1 MYCLKCKE
9 YREGFYCPECGSRL
23 VENPIGTTGGLH
35 LGDANAISGGIHYSE
50 TNNVSNNITNNTT
63 NVYEAQKTE
72 LEIIQENETG
82 FFDAVLLAVSNGTFG
97 PKERAE
103 LERERIR
110 RHVSPQRAEE
120 IIASARKTSIIADKG
135 ADKGF
140 LENHV
145 IADVKEALELNDIDA
160 LRSKVPVLRGVA
172 SDSFDEDI
180 QFHYQMLQASFYPES
195 SVVDL
200 LGARL
205 DIYWQVFWG
214 YVAYL
219 KLGNDAGAASLLP
232 KIAKFGHLQGNISL
246 LMAIGCLFECR
257 QKSSPESK
265 DRVYRYLEQAVENGI
280 NEGLIPVWRTVK
292 GITDDEREF
301 DKSLGFY
308 RTVSFRELIPSEK
321 PTVNPVGVDPQKI
334 DLPQMRGFN
343 PLVAASQLGLGQI
356 VKDINKG

>member
-120 IIASARKTSIIADKG
+120 IIASAGSRDSISS
-135 ADKGF
+135 
-140 LENHV
+140 V
-145 IADVKEALELNDIDA
+145 M
-160 LRSKVPVLRGVA
+160 VA
-172 SDSFDEDI
+172 S
-180 QFHYQMLQASFYPES
+180 
-195 SVVDL
+195 
-200 LGARL
+200 
-205 DIYWQVFWG
+205 
-214 YVAYL
+214 
-219 KLGNDAGAASLLP
+219 
-232 KIAKFGHLQGNISL
+232 IAKSL
-246 LMAIGCLFECR
+246 SEYGYTAHSDVGSSDFKLDLAIVDPDNSLSYCLGIIIDGMNYYRLKTVRDREVVRPQILDRLGWKITRVWTIDWFLH
-257 QKSSPESK
+257 P
-265 DRVYRYLEQAVENGI
+265 DRVMSQIMTEL
-280 NEGLIPVWRTVK
+280 
-292 GITDDEREF
+292 
-301 DKSLGFY
+301 KSL
-308 RTVSFRELIPSEK
+308 K
-321 PTVNPVGVDPQKI
+321 K
-334 DLPQMRGFN
+334 
-343 PLVAASQLGLGQI
+343 
-356 VKDINKG
+356 